1 MSAPRVGIGFDTH
14 RLVPDRPLLLG
25 GVRIEYELGLSGH
38 SDGDALAHGFI
49 DALLGAAGLGDIG
62 ELYPDDDS
70 QFEGADSMQ
79 LLSDTYGRVTDLNL
93 RLGNADATILAGAPR
108 LGPFRDAIRNSLSTA
123 LRSEPGR
130 VNVKFKTPEAL
141 GALESAPFIA
151 AQVIVLLEPAKD

>member
-1 MSAPRVGIGFDTH
+1 MSTSRVGIGFDSH
-14 RLVPDRPLLLG
+14 RLVPGRPLLLG
-25 GVRIEYELGLSGH
+25 GVRIEYELGLLGH
-38 SDGDALAHGFI
+38 SDGDVLVHGLI

-70 QFEGADSMQ
+70 RFEGMDSMR
-79 LLSDTYGRVTDLNL
+79 LLSDTYGRVTALNL

-123 LRSEPGR
+123 LYSEPGQ

>member
-1 MSAPRVGIGFDTH
+1 MSTPRVGIGFDSH

-25 GVRIEYELGLSGH
+25 GVRIEYELGLLGH
-38 SDGDALAHGFI
+38 SDGDVLAHGLI

-70 QFEGADSMQ
+70 RFEGTDSMH
-79 LLSDTYGRVTDLNL
+79 LLSDTYGRVTALNL
-93 RLGNADATILAGAPR
+93 RLGNADATLLAGAPR
-108 LGPFRDAIRNSLSTA
+108 LGPFRDAIRDSISTA
-123 LRSEPGR
+123 LHSEPGQ